1 MKSKFKWIFSLLLA
15 LSMQIVL
22 AQEKT
27 VTGVVSDAA
36 GPIPGVNVLVKGTK
50 RSIQTDFDGKYAIQ
64 AKVGEALVFSYI
76 GMKET
81 SVTVGAAN
89 TVNVKL
95 ATSSQTLEEVVV
107 VGYGTQTRAK
117 VVQSSKVVGSAAMEN
132 LTVLSPQQMLQGQA
146 AGVQVVQSSG
156 LLGGAT
162 VVKIRGNA
170 SITAGG
176 RPLYVI
182 DGVPL
187 NDGLFTNGQGGQS
200 LNPLLEINPNDIETQ
215 TVLKDAAATAIY
227 GSRGS
232 NGVILITTKRGKLN
246 QAARVTVEQ
255 TLSVSKATDLLSMMN
270 GTQYRAFKTLRGDN
284 PANFQNDDYD
294 WQAGVLRDGVS
305 KGTNVSVSGGSEK
318 TTYYA
323 GLGRTDLQ
331 GFIFGNN
338 LSSTNG
344 KLSVNTEVND
354 RISIGGNLS
363 YSEVNNDRVGSE
375 NSTFAPLTAAYLQSP
390 WISPYDADG
399 MLQRLPGFIPNV
411 VAIETFDTNESKT
424 TRAFGNLFAEFQ
436 ILKGLKY
443 KADFG
448 IDRLLLEQKERS
460 LEINS
465 PGGYGYYSTA
475 IQNKYVVTNTLSY
488 EKAFGRHSLS
498 GVVGSTYEQNDVIQA
513 TVEAIDFASDLQL
526 NVTSGATKTTTDS
539 RTNNSRLNGYF
550 ARVAYDFDSKYLFEV
565 SGRRDGSS
573 RFAEN
578 NKYGEFWAL
587 SGGWNIANE
596 EFMSNVK
603 LFSDLKLRASIGTSG
618 NDRVGDFAFF
628 PLYSGGTAGAYN
640 GAPGFNLTQPE
651 NKDYRWEQSKTT
663 NLGLDVAFLN
673 NRVRLSVDAY
683 IKTTTDLILN
693 VPIPATNGF
702 TVLTA
707 NAGSMENRGLEF
719 DLSTL
724 NIDTKDFKWRT
735 SINVGIN
742 KNKVLELPGASVGAD
757 GKRFIGLTNQRAIEG
772 ASVNEFFLVR
782 YVGVNAQTGDAEW
795 LDVDG
800 NATTTPTDSD
810 RVRVGSAN
818 PDFTG
823 GITNTF
829 NYKNFDLNILGNFSV
844 GNLIFVDGQRFTDN
858 LRGDF
863 NKGTAVLDYWTT
875 PGQNA
880 YAPSLTSA
888 TRALFNR
895 RSTAQLKDGSFLR
908 INNVTLG
915 YNLNSS
921 IFKDSKFFTSARLFA
936 TTTNLYTFKKKELK
950 GIDPEVTNSIGNQA
964 QGETF
969 FTPPQSQSYLLGVK
983 LTF

>member
-1 MKSKFKWIFSLLLA
+1 MKSKFKWILTLLIA
-15 LSMQIVL
+15 LSMQFSF

-27 VTGVVSDAA
+27 VTGVVSDAS
-36 GPIPGVNVLVKGTK
+36 GTLPGSNVMVNGKN
-50 RSIQTDFDGKYAIQ
+50 RSTQTDSEGRYAIQ
-64 AKVGEALVFSYI
+64 AKAGEVLVFSFI
-76 GMKET
+76 GLEAQSK
-81 SVTVGAAN
+81 VVGASN
-89 TVNVKL
+89 VLNVKL
-95 ATSSQTLEEVVV
+95 VPASQSLEEVVV
-107 VGYGTQTRAK
+107 VGYGTQKRSK
-117 VVQSSKVVGSAAMEN
+117 VVQSSKVVGSTAMEN

-187 NDGLFTNGQGGQS
+187 NDDLLTNGQGGQS

-246 QAARVTVEQ
+246 QAARVTFEQ

-284 PANFQNDDYD
+284 PANFNNDDYD

-305 KGTNVSVSGGSEK
+305 KGTNFSVSGGSDK

-323 GLGRTDLQ
+323 GFGRSDLQ
-331 GFIFGNN
+331 GFIIGNN

-344 KLSVNTEVND
+344 KLSLKTEVND

-363 YSEVNNDRVGSE
+363 YSEVINDRVGSE

-390 WISPYDADG
+390 WISPYDANG
-399 MLQRLPGFIPNV
+399 KLQRLPGFIPNV
-411 VAIETFDTNESKT
+411 VAIETFDTNQSKT

-448 IDRLLLEQKERS
+448 IDRLLLEQKQRS

-465 PGGYGYYSTA
+465 PGGNGYYNTA

-488 EKAFGRHSLS
+488 DKAFGRHNLS
-498 GVVGSTYEQNDVIQA
+498 GVLGSTYEQNNVMQA
-513 TVEAIDFASDLQL
+513 TVAAIDFASDLQL

-539 RTNNSRLNGYF
+539 RTNDSRLNGYF

-596 EFMSNVK
+596 EFMTNVK

-628 PLYSGGTAGAYN
+628 PLYSGGTGGAYN

-693 VPIPATNGF
+693 VPIPSTNGF

-719 DLSTL
+719 DFSTL

-742 KNKVLELPGASVGAD
+742 RNKVLELPGASPGAD
-757 GKRFIGLTNQRAIEG
+757 GKRFIGQTNQRAIEG

-782 YVGVNAQTGDAEW
+782 YVGVNSQTGNAEW
-795 LDVDG
+795 LDVNG
-800 NATTTPTDSD
+800 NVTTTPTDSD
-810 RVRVGSAN
+810 RVRVGTAN

-858 LRGDF
+858 LNGDF

-888 TRALFNR
+888 TRAIFNR

-936 TTTNLYTFKKKELK
+936 TATNLYTFKKKELK

-969 FTPPQSQSYLLGVK
+969 FTPPQSKSYLLGVK